1 MPPSALFLWRLNR
14 QRTAQSKRPRV
25 AREDC
30 SPRVATR
37 RYEGEMRGL
46 AVIYRCI
53 NYMANSLGKVKTRTT
68 EGMGNVGGSALIT
81 RSPALAIA

>member
-1 MPPSALFLWRLNR
+1 MAFESAPRGADEQKEAPHGKGGLLPSCRNQEVR
-14 QRTAQSKRPRV
+14 
-25 AREDC
+25 
-30 SPRVATR
+30 
-37 RYEGEMRGL
+37 GEMRGL
-46 AVIYRCI
+46 AVIFRCI

>member
-1 MPPSALFLWRLNR
+1 MSK
-14 QRTAQSKRPRV
+14 KRPRM

-37 RYEGEMRGL
+37 RYEGMRGL
-46 AVIYRCI
+46 AVIFQCI
-53 NYMANSLGKVKTRTT
+53 NYMGNSLGKVKTRTT

>member
-1 MPPSALFLWRLNR
+1 MAFESAADGAEQKGPAW
-14 QRTAQSKRPRV
+14 QGRTAP
-25 AREDC
+25 
-30 SPRVATR
+30 PRVATR
-37 RYEGEMRGL
+37 RYEGETRGL
-46 AVIYRCI
+46 AVIFRCI